1 MHIMPTEEWHAFVT
15 RSTATG
21 RFATVGADGIPK
33 ISPVWYVFDGE
44 EFLFTTG
51 GRTAKVRNLRRD
63 PRASLCVADDNPPFT
78 YVEVRGDVTLSD
90 DLDEL
95 YDVASRAGARYMG
108 ADRAEEFGERN
119 AVPGEFVVRL
129 HPTKVIAYGGVTD

>member
-1 MHIMPTEEWHAFVT
+1 MHAMSTEEWHAFVT

-21 RFATVGADGIPK
+21 RFATVAADGVPQ

-44 EFLFTTG
+44 DFLFTTG
-51 GRTAKVRNLRRD
+51 ARAAKTRNLRRD
-63 PRASLCVADDNPPFT
+63 PRASLCVADDAPPFA

-108 ADRAEEFGERN
+108 PDKAEDFGKRN

-129 HPTKVIAYGGVTD
+129 HPTKVHAYGGITD